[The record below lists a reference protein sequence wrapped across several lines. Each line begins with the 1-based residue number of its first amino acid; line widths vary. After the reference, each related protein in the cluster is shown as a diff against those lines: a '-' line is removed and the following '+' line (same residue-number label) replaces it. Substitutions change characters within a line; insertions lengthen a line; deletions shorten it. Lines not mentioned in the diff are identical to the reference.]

1 MISNSSLQNIRHLL
15 WIYFLLL
22 IFEGALRKWVV
33 PGLSS
38 PLLLVRE
45 PIALLALWLGWPLL
59 KRPTWNNWTLPI
71 LLIGFVGFLFTLS
84 FGHADI
90 YVAIYGL
97 RTFLIQLP
105 LIFLFPAV
113 FDRND
118 VIKFCWVLVVLCI
131 PMTLLIV
138 AQSNSPTTH
147 ILNIA
152 PGGEGSAAFDGALG
166 RNRPPG
172 TFSFITGVVS
182 FYSLAAASFF
192 SLLYD
197 KKSTFLNLI
206 VLSVAGIALIVALP
220 VSISRSL
227 LAGYL
232 QVILAVIVALV
243 LSRTKLTP
251 LLYGLFGIVISVLV
265 ASNVPAFQDT
275 SEAFVARWENA
286 GAASG
291 SVRSNVGDV
300 GVAADQL
307 SDRVLPS
314 LTRPFANLD
323 HTPLFGYGIGM
334 GTNVAAQRLTGN
346 VGFLTGETAWESS
359 ILELGY
365 FLGPLFVLWRV
376 SFSVWIVRL
385 GLKASR
391 SGSILSLT
399 LSGASAFNLMQG
411 QIAQPT
417 ALGFLVFSVGLTLAS
432 LNYPH
437 VKL

>member
-1 MISNSSLQNIRHLL
+1 MISKSSLQNIRHLL

-59 KRPTWNNWTLPI
+59 KRPIWNNWTLPI
-71 LLIGFVGFLFTLS
+71 ILIGFVGFLFTLS

-197 KKSTFLNLI
+197 KK
-206 VLSVAGIALIVALP
+206 
-220 VSISRSL
+220 
-227 LAGYL
+227 
-232 QVILAVIVALV
+232 
-243 LSRTKLTP
+243 
-251 LLYGLFGIVISVLV
+251 
-265 ASNVPAFQDT
+265 
-275 SEAFVARWENA
+275 
-286 GAASG
+286 
-291 SVRSNVGDV
+291 
-300 GVAADQL
+300 
-307 SDRVLPS
+307 
-314 LTRPFANLD
+314 
-323 HTPLFGYGIGM
+323 
-334 GTNVAAQRLTGN
+334 
-346 VGFLTGETAWESS
+346 
-359 ILELGY
+359 
-365 FLGPLFVLWRV
+365 
-376 SFSVWIVRL
+376 
-385 GLKASR
+385 
-391 SGSILSLT
+391 
-399 LSGASAFNLMQG
+399 
-411 QIAQPT
+411 
-417 ALGFLVFSVGLTLAS
+417 
-432 LNYPH
+432 
-437 VKL
+437 